1 LVDGRR
7 SANCSTGFS
16 EKAKFGNVNDTD
28 GSGVKSAE
36 RALSILELFSR
47 PNRALTFTQ
56 VAELLG
62 YPRSSLHGLLR
73 TLTDRGWLRLDPAS
87 RRFTLGLRAWEAG
100 KAYRPANELRR
111 AVEPVVKQLRSTL
124 DGAVHVSVLDDGDA
138 VAVLHSD
145 EDDGRRVGAHAVSCG
160 RVLLAHL
167 DRAQVE
173 QRVAGRVES
182 PADDLHRDLE
192 QVRDRGWAEGDG
204 EQLDGARTI
213 AVPLRDRNGAVV
225 AALAVTAPPH
235 RLEGAGRE
243 QALDAMR
250 QAADTLAAA
259 LEPAGR

>member
-1 LVDGRR
+1 
-7 SANCSTGFS
+7 
-16 EKAKFGNVNDTD
+16 VNETD

-73 TLTDRGWLRLDPAS
+73 TLTDRGWLRLDPGS

-100 KAYRPANELRR
+100 SAYRPANELCR
-111 AVEPVVKQLRSTL
+111 AAKPVVHHLRSTL
-124 DGAVHVSVLDDGDA
+124 DSAVHVSVLDDGDA

-145 EDDGRRVGAHAVSCG
+145 DDASRRIGAHAVSCG

-173 QRVAGRVES
+173 KRVAGRVDAPVDE
-182 PADDLHRDLE
+182 LHRELE

-204 EQLDGARTI
+204 ELVDGERTI
-213 AVPLRDRNGAVV
+213 AVPLRDRSGTVV
-225 AALAVTAPPH
+225 AALAVTAPPD
-235 RLEGAGRE
+235 RLEGQGRE
-243 QALDAMR
+243 QALDALR
-250 QAADTLAAA
+250 QAADTLAPA
-259 LEPAGR
+259 LEPVAR

>member
-1 LVDGRR
+1 LYRNYAEG
-7 SANCSTGFS
+7 
-16 EKAKFGNVNDTD
+16 KFGNVNETD

-36 RALSILELFSR
+36 RALTILELFSR

-73 TLTDRGWLRLDPAS
+73 TLTDRGWLRLDPGS
-87 RRFTLGLRAWEAG
+87 RRFSLGLRAWEAG
-100 KAYRPANELRR
+100 SVYRPANELCRTAR
-111 AVEPVVKQLRSTL
+111 PVVQHLRSTL
-124 DGAVHVSVLDDGDA
+124 DNPVHVSVLDDGDA

-145 EDDGRRVGAHAVSCG
+145 EDSARRVGAHAVSCG

-173 QRVAGRVES
+173 QRLAGRTDAPVDE
-182 PADDLHRDLE
+182 LHRDLE

-204 EQLDGARTI
+204 ELVEGARCI

-225 AALAVTAPPH
+225 AALAVTAPPE

-243 QALDAMR
+243 QALDALR
-250 QAADTLAAA
+250 RAADTLAPV
-259 LEPAGR
+259 LEPIAG